1 MKKILGILK
10 EYPAA
15 AALCLAADIIVT
27 AKFTFASLSEDPL
40 IMSYFIAL
48 YGTFMGALIFSAGWL
63 RAKAKAEEKE
73 MIKRRSR
80 IRSEYAREF
89 YSL

>member
-1 MKKILGILK
+1 MKKISSIIK

-15 AALCLAADIIVT
+15 AALCLAADIAVT
-27 AKFTFASLSEDPL
+27 AKFTSISLSEDPL

-48 YGTFMGALIFSAGWL
+48 YGAFMGMLIFTAGWL

-73 MIKRRSR
+73 LLKRRKR
-80 IRSEYAREF
+80 IRSEYSREF